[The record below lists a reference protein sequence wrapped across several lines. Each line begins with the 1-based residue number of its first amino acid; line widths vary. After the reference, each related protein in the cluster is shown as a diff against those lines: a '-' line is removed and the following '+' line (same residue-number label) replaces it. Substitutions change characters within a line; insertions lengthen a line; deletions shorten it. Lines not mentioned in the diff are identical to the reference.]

1 MFCSH
6 DKWRRPLSNAFADS
20 FVLKQSPQLP
30 SIAFLWWDLS
40 WREERRPRS
49 WSFLM
54 VNTCAKVPFRPYLL
68 HGVTILGFVQVMTE
82 AVKEM
87 ALLECE
93 NGGESLVLRSLTE

>member
-1 MFCSH
+1 
-6 DKWRRPLSNAFADS
+6 
-20 FVLKQSPQLP
+20 
-30 SIAFLWWDLS
+30 
-40 WREERRPRS
+40 
-49 WSFLM
+49 M